1 MPVNII
7 VAIKQVM
14 DPEMPPSAFT
24 ISENAKEVVSPGN
37 IPPVINGYDEQAI
50 EAALR
55 IKETVGEA
63 TITVVSIGSNFSL
76 DVMKKPLSMG
86 ADELILVDTGDIGN
100 DPDSNIAACL
110 LTAAIRKIG
119 SFDLI
124 LCGRQASD
132 WDNAQ
137 VPVGVASMLKIPV
150 ITVGRKVD
158 ITGENV
164 RVERVLPNGYELVE
178 SNLPA
183 VVTLSSELGEP
194 RYPTLRGIM
203 AATKKQPIS
212 WSLND
217 LSIDEG
223 LPSSNLTINTITT
236 PEKQNECTIVEGENG
251 QAAGKNL
258 ALRLREAKLI

>member
-14 DPEMPPSAFT
+14 DPEIPPSAFA
-24 ISENAKEVVSPGN
+24 IAENAKEVVSLSN

-50 EAALR
+50 EAGLR
-55 IKETVGEA
+55 IKEAVGESI
-63 TITVVSIGSNFSL
+63 ITVVSIGSNFSL

-86 ADELILVDTGDIGN
+86 ADELILVDTGDISN
-100 DPDSNIAACL
+100 DPDSNIAAYL
-110 LTAAIRKIG
+110 LASAIRKIG
-119 SFDLI
+119 AFDII

-137 VPVGVASMLKIPV
+137 VPIGVASLLEIPI
-150 ITVGRKVD
+150 ITVGRKVE
-158 ITGENV
+158 ITGEKV
-164 RVERVLPNGYELVE
+164 QVERVLPNGYELIE
-178 SNLPA
+178 SKLPA

-203 AATKKQPIS
+203 AATKKQPTL
-212 WSLND
+212 WSLED
-217 LSIDEG
+217 LLIDSD
-223 LPSSNLTINTITT
+223 LPSSNLKINTITT

-251 QAAGKNL
+251 KEAGKNL
-258 ALRLREAKLI
+258 ALKLREAKLI